1 MSNMIIG
8 DEPHYFDHMLYPIMK
23 TVFQPVI
30 DTAQVNYF
38 LFYFLFIKISNYY
51 LAYFNIK
58 KNNVK

>member
-1 MSNMIIG
+1 MIIG

-58 KNNVK
+58 KK